1 MRAFF
6 SLFFPRSG
14 LVFSVTVSNSLF
26 VFVLPFILC
35 ILLLR
40 RPVCFTQKL
49 LFFFSKMVYVCFYL
63 LGIFVN
69 SSDNLF
75 HVCLPLPVETFLR
88 WLLSSSSLLI
98 PTTPD
103 ACVCTYREWRVFHF
117 LNLFFFSCFY

>member
-1 MRAFF
+1 MHSAVET
-6 SLFFPRSG
+6 SCLFYTEAI
-14 LVFSVTVSNSLF
+14 V
-26 VFVLPFILC
+26 
-35 ILLLR
+35 
-40 RPVCFTQKL
+40 
-49 LFFFSKMVYVCFYL
+49 FFFSKMVYVCFYL

-88 WLLSSSSLLI
+88 WLLSSSSPLI

-117 LNLFFFSCFY
+117 LNLFFFLLLLSGFQLKPGCFRHSAFKTLNLV

>member
-1 MRAFF
+1 MHCAVET
-6 SLFFPRSG
+6 SCLFYTEAI
-14 LVFSVTVSNSLF
+14 V
-26 VFVLPFILC
+26 
-35 ILLLR
+35 
-40 RPVCFTQKL
+40 
-49 LFFFSKMVYVCFYL
+49 FFFSKMVYVCFYL

-88 WLLSSSSLLI
+88 WLLSSSSPLI

-117 LNLFFFSCFY
+117 LNLFFFPAFTEWFSIKTWMF